1 MGSSGQ
7 GAWIGWEEGERV
19 GWVALGWAGLGWVW
33 YVELV
38 NRDGSGIDQ
47 FSGNLSYVSERRNS
61 IQLVTI
67 CNIQY

>member
-1 MGSSGQ
+1 M
-7 GAWIGWEEGERV
+7 
-19 GWVALGWAGLGWVW
+19 GWVALGWVW

-38 NRDGSGIDQ
+38 NRSGSGIDQ